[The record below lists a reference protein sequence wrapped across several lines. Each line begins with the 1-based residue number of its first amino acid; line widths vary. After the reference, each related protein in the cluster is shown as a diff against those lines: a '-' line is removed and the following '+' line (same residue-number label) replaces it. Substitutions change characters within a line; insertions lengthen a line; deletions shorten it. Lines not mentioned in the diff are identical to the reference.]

1 MTSYGQM
8 TNHHHIHPIRL
19 VDLSP
24 PCSLS
29 TKPHQE
35 IENRRSVENLSS
47 ADSAGFSRFF
57 TGANLPFRFRWC
69 SGDGWL
75 WPNLRYVAF
84 SFFLLFRMCIP
95 PIAVQSGS
103 LHRQWG
109 NVLWQ
114 FYFYEKKGNFVP
126 FLIRGSLWDYGWNLW
141 AEFCRYLCRFLR
153 CFYAY

>member
-8 TNHHHIHPIRL
+8 TNPPYPSYTARRS
-19 VDLSP
+19 LSP
-24 PCSLS
+24 LQLVHKTPPGNW
-29 TKPHQE
+29 KPSVSGKSCHRQIQLDLADFSPE
-35 IENRRSVENLSS
+35 RTHRSASDDAPVMVDCDLTFVMWHL
-47 ADSAGFSRFF
+47 A
-57 TGANLPFRFRWC
+57 
-69 SGDGWL
+69 
-75 WPNLRYVAF
+75 
-84 SFFLLFRMCIP
+84 FLLFRMCIP

-114 FYFYEKKGNFVP
+114 FYFYKKKGNFVP

-141 AEFCRYLCRFLR
+141 AEFYRYLCRFLR